1 MIFGGRG
8 LMSSRHVRDVV
19 SPMRIVSNYLD
30 EIAWSRYLQIWDGI
44 GAVNAAEI
52 IGKVIN
58 TNCMEDSIQ
67 ELSEIITTKKFQ
79 KEIAE
84 TLLSISTLQYN
95 PAKAME
101 YALKIMSRQLEKDIM
116 MNGVGGLKIFPFYKK
131 LPKRL
136 VALQNLLLNMFLTL
150 NWIQLRRMLAK
161 LRMPSYFPQSIPLK
175 DLSRVS
181 FI

>member
-1 MIFGGRG
+1 MEIEKVEACLLKHKIPYMIFGGRG

-67 ELSEIITTKKFQ
+67 ELSEIITTKSFKRKLQ
-79 KEIAE
+79 KPCC
-84 TLLSISTLQYN
+84 L
-95 PAKAME
+95 
-101 YALKIMSRQLEKDIM
+101 
-116 MNGVGGLKIFPFYKK
+116 
-131 LPKRL
+131 
-136 VALQNLLLNMFLTL
+136 
-150 NWIQLRRMLAK
+150 
-161 LRMPSYFPQSIPLK
+161 
-175 DLSRVS
+175 
-181 FI
+181 